1 MKKKHESIAMPPE
14 QLEAIRAALPELRTS
29 HCGVPFE
36 PLVAIARGA
45 EHGTVTLDLEAER
58 HIGVPV
64 VVVRS
69 CEGAPARN
77 AGTLSLREREV
88 ARCIASGLK
97 NAEIAR
103 KLGITLATV
112 KDHVHNA
119 LRKSG
124 LHTRSA
130 LAAALVRGEL

>member
-1 MKKKHESIAMPPE
+1 MKKHESVAMPPE
-14 QLEAIRAALPELRTS
+14 QLEAIRDALPELRS
-29 HCGVPFE
+29 SQRGVPFGA
-36 PLVAIARGA
+36 LVAIARTLDCGS
-45 EHGTVTLDLEAER
+45 VTLDLEAER
-58 HIGVPV
+58 QIGVPV

-69 CEGAPARN
+69 RESAPTGN
-77 AGTLSLREREV
+77 AGTLTLREREV
-88 ARCIASGLK
+88 AGCIASGLK

-124 LHTRSA
+124 LHARSA

>member
-1 MKKKHESIAMPPE
+1 MKKKHESIAMPHE
-14 QLEAIRAALPELRTS
+14 QLEAIRGALPELRSS
-29 HCGVPFE
+29 HRGVPFG
-36 PLVAIARGA
+36 PLVAIARALDCGS
-45 EHGTVTLDLEAER
+45 VTLDLEAER
-58 HIGVPV
+58 QIGVPV
-64 VVVRS
+64 VVVKP
-69 CEGAPARN
+69 CESAPAAH
-77 AGTLSLREREV
+77 AGSLTLREREV

-97 NAEIAR
+97 NAQIAR